1 MANLNKSL
9 FTSKH
14 ITNKSVSPSLQDV
27 LDSTPALGGYRD
39 ITVVTAGDDSH
50 TLTESD
56 AGVVNISAA
65 LADGA
70 VIKLPAATAN
80 LVGWHTK
87 ILFTGKMAAAASIR
101 LPNGGT
107 GNFVGV
113 IEVQR
118 GGDGTSFAG
127 NAPAATAVERV
138 PVIPGAGA
146 QQIALD
152 ENDETFG
159 GAIGSVLDFFYASTT
174 EVVVTG
180 TLNVNKDS
188 TAIDA
193 LTATTFTATGY

>member
-1 MANLNKSL
+1 MAVKTLTQLKAGRN
-9 FTSKH
+9 FH
-14 ITNKSVSPSLQDV
+14 DV
-27 LDSTPALGGYRD
+27 LDSYRVGGGYRE
-39 ITVVTAGDDSH
+39 ITVVTADDASH
-50 TLTESD
+50 TLTEAD

-65 LADGA
+65 LASGA
-70 VIKLPAATAN
+70 VIKLPAADGAN
-80 LVGWHTK
+80 MVGWGVK
-87 ILFTGKMAAAASIR
+87 IIFTGKMAAAASIE

-107 GNFVGV
+107 GNFVGC

-118 GGDGTSFAG
+118 GGDGSPFAG

-138 PVIPGAGA
+138 PVIPGSSKQA
-146 QQIALD
+146 IELD

>member
-1 MANLNKSL
+1 MAVKTLTQLKSTRD
-9 FTSKH
+9 FE
-14 ITNKSVSPSLQDV
+14 NV
-27 LDSTPALGGYRD
+27 LDSYRIGGGYRE
-39 ITVVTAGDDSH
+39 ITVATA
-50 TLTESD
+50 
-56 AGVVNISAA
+56 
-65 LADGA
+65 ADGA
-70 VIKLPAATAN
+70 N
-80 LVGWHTK
+80 MVGWGVK
-87 ILFTGKMAAAASIR
+87 IIFTGKMAAAASIE

-107 GNFVGV
+107 GNFVGC

-118 GGDGTSFAG
+118 GGDGSSFAG

-146 QQIALD
+146 QAIELD

-159 GAIGSVLDFFYASTT
+159 GAIGSVLDIYYASTT